1 MFFSILNAITILA
14 IPKVIQYMV
23 DIALKFDF
31 AEHATKITIMG
42 MLLIVIIA
50 LQCYCN
56 FYTTYYGHLFGL
68 KIEHDM
74 RSELFQHYLKLP
86 LNFYDNHKTG
96 ALLSHMTADLNNISD
111 ALHHIPEDIVASFLT
126 IIGALFILFKTNI
139 TLSFFVLLILP
150 ILFIHSK
157 INIPKMK
164 KTFEKTHENI
174 SIINTQ
180 IEDSLSGIRVV
191 KSFANEKIEIEK
203 FEKVNQ
209 NYFVSK
215 KQNYFKITVFS
226 VVTMIIISFVLPI
239 IIILGIFFVNK
250 SIITISDLFLFIMY
264 VSSFTNPINKI
275 LSMAENFED
284 NLVRYERFF
293 KIVNT
298 KSEFLKF
305 ENKVRKKNIEGNIRF
320 NAVTFRYSNTSNY
333 VLKNFNFDIKSNQH
347 VALVGDSGVGK
358 TTICNLIS
366 RFYELEKGSIT
377 IDNIDIKKYPLQY
390 LRKQI
395 GIVQQDV
402 FLFNDTIENNIR
414 YGNILATKDE
424 IIHAA
429 KKANIHEFIMSLPRN
444 YYTVVGQRG
453 IKLSGGQKQRLSIAR
468 VFLNNS
474 PIIIFDEATSAL
486 DSKSE
491 KYVQCAINE
500 LIKDKTTIIIAHR
513 LSTVKSADRIIVLTD
528 KGILE
533 EGTHYELIKKNGIYS
548 DLCKTQ
554 DIMS

>member
-1 MFFSILNAITILA
+1 MFFSILNAITVLA
-14 IPKVIQYMV
+14 IPKVIKYMV
-23 DIALKFDF
+23 DIALKFDSIKYVTNI
-31 AEHATKITIMG
+31 TKIGI
-42 MLLIVIIA
+42 LLVFIIA
-50 LQCYCN
+50 LQCFCS
-56 FYTTYYGHLFGL
+56 FYTNYYGHLFGL
-68 KIEHDM
+68 KIEQGM

-86 LNFYDNHKTG
+86 LTFYDNQKTG
-96 ALLSHMTADLNNISD
+96 TLLSYMTADLNNISD
-111 ALHHIPEDIVASFLT
+111 ALHHIPEDIVTSFLT
-126 IIGALFILFKTNI
+126 IIGALFILFKTNT

-150 ILFIHSK
+150 ILFIHSR

-164 KTFEKTHENI
+164 KTFENTHENI

-191 KSFANEKIEIEK
+191 KSFANEKIEVDK
-203 FEKVNQ
+203 FEKTNQ

-215 KQNYFKITVFS
+215 KQNYLKIAAFS
-226 VVTMIIISFVLPI
+226 VGTTIIISFVLPI
-239 IIILGIFFVNK
+239 IIILGVFFVNN

-264 VSSFTNPINKI
+264 VSLFTSPINKI
-275 LSMAENFED
+275 LNMSEKFED
-284 NLVRYERFF
+284 NLVKYERFF
-293 KIVNT
+293 KIINT
-298 KSEFLKF
+298 KSESFKIG
-305 ENKVRKKNIEGNIRF
+305 NNVHKKSVAGNIRF
-320 NAVTFRYSNTSNY
+320 NNVTFRYSNTSNY
-333 VLKNFNFDIKSNQH
+333 VLKNLNFNIKSNQH

-366 RFYELEKGSIT
+366 RFYELEEGSIT

-414 YGNILATKDE
+414 YGNILATKEE

-444 YYTVVGQRG
+444 YYTIVGQRG

-468 VFLNNS
+468 VFLNKS
-474 PIIIFDEATSAL
+474 SIIIFDEATSAL

-491 KYVQCAINE
+491 QSIHCAINE
-500 LIKDKTTIIIAHR
+500 LTKNKTTIIIAHR
-513 LSTVKSADRIIVLTD
+513 LSTVKSADRIIVLTE
-528 KGILE
+528 KGIVE
-533 EGTHYELIKKNGIYS
+533 EGSHCELIKKNGIYS
-548 DLCKTQ
+548 GLCKTQ
-554 DIMS
+554 DIMI